1 MPGKRSLAEVSD
13 EGRPSGP
20 SLLPSFHAVPPILS
34 AADYNIWRTCT
45 SRLQINLFIVD
56 HVCMSQSNGRG
67 RLCFCE
73 EDNCNAATVTTTA
86 AGGEGRSAML
96 LSAVVF
102 SIKGASINDVST

>member
-1 MPGKRSLAEVSD
+1 M
-13 EGRPSGP
+13 
-20 SLLPSFHAVPPILS
+20 PPILS

-73 EDNCNAATVTTTA
+73 EDNCNAAKA
-86 AGGEGRSAML
+86 AGGVARPALL

-102 SIKGASINDVST
+102 SIKGASLNDVQ